1 MTKNFR
7 VFNVTRGYSLKRS
20 QALRAIAECAA
31 EWVEENIS
39 IRNLTLAESIAAR
52 KEQARLREPL
62 AVAELPGLKY
72 EPCVRGL
79 IAYRQGQRMVLDAT
93 AICAGIYHP
102 SPAC

>member
-39 IRNLTLAESIAAR
+39 IRDLTLAESIAAR
-52 KEQARLREPL
+52 NEQARLREPL
-62 AVAELPGLKY
+62 ALADMRHIRVVPPPGA
-72 EPCVRGL
+72 VWSGNHTFF
-79 IAYRQGQRMVLDAT
+79 VLDAFF
-93 AICAGIYHP
+93 A
-102 SPAC
+102 

>member
-39 IRNLTLAESIAAR
+39 IRDLTLAESIAAR
-52 KEQARLREPL
+52 NEQARLREPL
-62 AVAELPGLKY
+62 ALADMRHIRVVPPPGAVWSSKML
-72 EPCVRGL
+72 
-79 IAYRQGQRMVLDAT
+79 ALDAN
-93 AICAGIYHP
+93 AFAAGYYHP
-102 SPAC
+102 VSA